1 VATAVARPFR
11 PRWLANDL
19 GVLAPDG
26 AARSA
31 RRADRDLDL
40 SQSASAVAAAADGQL
55 DRTATVRITIGP
67 VRISSVAGTVWI
79 AHIGISGAFRYRVG
93 RRGADRIRDWIAS
106 DKQHS
111 TLEAVVVSASVG
123 SSESLVSAD
132 ETYAPTAPRG
142 FWVQLAGWLGVCA
155 LPVLVALYV
164 GATTFGGGTF
174 IPWRPIMVDLE
185 VYRRS
190 GQVLLA
196 GGNFYDL
203 PGPLQFL
210 YPPFA
215 AVLAVPLAL
224 LQSTV
229 VQLGWTAAGAVALV
243 AILHR
248 FGLTGWL
255 LSLAGTAAVYVVEP
269 VVQTLAFGQLGIF
282 LVALVVLDLAP
293 GPRVFPRRLLP
304 EGVLTAIATAIKLTP
319 AIFVLYLL
327 VVRKFRAFWVAV
339 LTGIVVT
346 LISAAIVPAA
356 SYEFWT
362 RLAHGD
368 TGLGHSIIY
377 YTNQS
382 VMADIV
388 RIFGLGRVPAII
400 GLVLSCAVAVAGVW
414 AAALWHRLGD
424 IRFAV
429 NLCGIAG
436 LLASPVSWL
445 HHFVWV
451 VPLAMS
457 LLERRPVSP
466 RSLPVWYLALGWLF
480 VGWVVVAPFTGLP
493 NGADVELQWSWSQ
506 HLLASITTVVGLA
519 LVAGAIIIAR
529 PRVLTIFA
537 RLDSKEITSTVG

>member
-1 VATAVARPFR
+1 VAWPFR
-11 PRWLANDL
+11 PGRLANDF
-19 GVLAPDG
+19 GVLAPH
-26 AARSA
+26 AAA
-31 RRADRDLDL
+31 CGTGRAHRDLDL
-40 SQSASAVAAAADGQL
+40 PQSTSTVATAADRQFRRPATVWIPAVGHAIRIAAVAG
-55 DRTATVRITIGP
+55 TIRIAIL
-67 VRISSVAGTVWI
+67 RVAGTVG
-79 AHIGISGAFRYRVG
+79 HRIGRG
-93 RRGADRIRDWIAS
+93 RANGIRDWITS
-106 DKQHS
+106 RKQHS
-111 TLEAVVVSASVG
+111 TLEAVVVSSAIR
-123 SSESLVSAD
+123 SSESLVSAA
-132 ETYAPTAPRG
+132 ETSAPTVQKG
-142 FWVQLAGWLGVCA
+142 FWVRLAGWLGVCA

-164 GATTFGGGTF
+164 GATTFGGGTS

-185 VYRRS
+185 VYRRAGS
-190 GQVLLA
+190 VLLVR
-196 GGNFYDL
+196 GNFYDL

-224 LQSTV
+224 LPATV
-229 VQLGWTAAGAVALV
+229 VQIGWTAAGAVALV

-255 LSLAGTAAVYVVEP
+255 LSLAGAAVVYVLEP

-293 GPRVFPRRLLP
+293 GPRVCPRRLLP
-304 EGVLTAIATAIKLTP
+304 EGMLTAVAAAIKLTP
-319 AIFVLYLL
+319 VIFVVYLL

-339 LTGIVVT
+339 VTGIAVT
-346 LISAAIVPAA
+346 LASAAIVPAA

-388 RIFGLGRVPAII
+388 RIFGLGQEPAII
-400 GLVLSCAVAVAGVW
+400 GLVLSCAVAAAGVW

-424 IRFAV
+424 VRLAI
-429 NLCGIAG
+429 NLCGVAG
-436 LLASPVSWL
+436 VLASPVSWL

-466 RSLPVWYLALGWLF
+466 RSLPFWYLAVGWLF

-493 NGADVELQWSWSQ
+493 NGADLELQWSWSQ
-506 HLLASITTVVGLA
+506 HLLASITAIVGLA
-519 LVAGAIIIAR
+519 LLAGAILIAR

-537 RLDSKEITSTVG
+537 RLDSKRIASIR